1 MADSPDAV
9 FTVPENAQL
18 YVMEASDNK
27 ISADSVLNNAVIQ
40 LAITVSNELEN
51 ISECEMTDVN
61 DMIHGNYDGWMDQ
74 DGSDPGLYDENGN
87 VTTDSDY
94 ISVTTALTSEAQSV
108 YGAQTSTAQATESGL
123 TGHVQMMQQRIQ
135 AVESF
140 MSKVVGTQDYTAS
153 LLQTPL
159 G

>member
-27 ISADSVLNNAVIQ
+27 ISADSILNNAVIQ
-40 LAITVSNELEN
+40 LAITQSQMLEN

-61 DMIHGNYDGWMDQ
+61 DMIHGDYDGWMDQ
-74 DGSDPGLYDENGN
+74 DGSDPGLYDEHGN

-94 ISVTTALTSEAQSV
+94 ISVTTTLTSEAQSV